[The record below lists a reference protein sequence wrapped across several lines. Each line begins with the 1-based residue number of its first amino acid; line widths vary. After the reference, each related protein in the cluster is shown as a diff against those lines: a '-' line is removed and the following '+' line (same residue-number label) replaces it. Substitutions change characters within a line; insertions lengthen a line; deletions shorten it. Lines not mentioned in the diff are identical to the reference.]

1 METEIIAP
9 KRTKKLIIRRCHL
22 CGEVI
27 ESYSEVEKCT
37 DCNKHF
43 LPLNYFGKVH
53 ATNSA
58 AYLQL
63 FEEASTLH
71 EDDLIKGLFVIW

>member
-1 METEIIAP
+1 MRTEIIVP
-9 KRTKKLIIRRCHL
+9 KKKKKILVRKCHV

-27 ESYSEVEKCT
+27 ESYAEVEKCHQ
-37 DCNKHF
+37 CHKHF

-53 ATNSA
+53 ATNSE
-58 AYLQL
+58 AYKQL
-63 FEEASTLH
+63 FEEVNSLH

>member
-1 METEIIAP
+1 METEIIVP
-9 KRTKKLIIRRCHL
+9 KRSKKLLIRRCHV
-22 CGEVI
+22 CSEVL

-37 DCNKHF
+37 ECHKHF

-53 ATNSA
+53 ATNSHA
-58 AYLQL
+58 FKQL